1 MKDNISH
8 SIININDPPEYSQ
21 NTSGKFLFMRHG
33 ETFYNVGLEEIKN
46 PSHINSY
53 LSENGIKQAI
63 SAQNILNNLSIKKVY
78 VSPYNRTLE
87 TATYALENH
96 PNIKNIIAVVHPK
109 LAEKC
114 GNVHDYFLDIKKA
127 KNNFNINSKLKVDWS
142 LFDEYVKNLEWDEN
156 FFYFE
161 NLNGFDND
169 EKKKIYLKFKE
180 IYDNDDIEKL
190 SNELVQF
197 SNDNSYVENKVESI
211 KHVFD
216 RFVDFRKDM
225 YKYHGNTFD
234 NENSKILCVTHSGF
248 IRTITSREL
257 YEESNFNNFQD
268 DSLSIENAGIIS
280 VYL

>member
-1 MKDNISH
+1 MKNNINH
-8 SIININDPPEYSQ
+8 SLIKINDPPEYSQ
-21 NTSGKFLFMRHG
+21 DSSGKFLFMRHG
-33 ETFYNVGLEEIKN
+33 QTFYNVGLPEIKN
-46 PSHINSY
+46 PTHINSS
-53 LSENGIKQAI
+53 LSENGIKQVI
-63 SAQNILNNLSIKKVY
+63 SAQDILNKLSIKKVY

-109 LAEKC
+109 LAEKYSDI
-114 GNVHDYFLDIKKA
+114 HDIILDIKETK
-127 KNNFNINSKLKVDWS
+127 KNFNLNSKLKVDWS
-142 LFDEYVKNLEWDEN
+142 LFEEYVKNLQWEEN

-161 NLNGFDND
+161 NLDCFDIN
-169 EKKKIYLKFKE
+169 EKKEIYLKFKE
-180 IYDNDDIEKL
+180 IYDNGDFEKL

-197 SNDNSYVENKVESI
+197 ARNNSIIENRVESI
-211 KHVFD
+211 KHVFN

-257 YEESNFNNFQD
+257 YEENNFNNFQD